1 MRERGEVKASFQDL
15 RSSVSRFLLGQEQKS
30 IASTRAMC
38 GCRKHEISPRIQAM
52 RFREIEVV
60 KFKRLPTHVSALQ
73 EVGDS
78 SYLGLFSIFGPG
90 KEGFSFKGL
99 FGEYKLDFRVLLYVS
114 SPRRTVMDD

>member
-1 MRERGEVKASFQDL
+1 
-15 RSSVSRFLLGQEQKS
+15 
-30 IASTRAMC
+30 
-38 GCRKHEISPRIQAM
+38 M

-60 KFKRLPTHVSALQ
+60 EFRRLPTRVSALQ
-73 EVGDS
+73 EVRDS

-114 SPRRTVMDD
+114 SPRRTFMDD